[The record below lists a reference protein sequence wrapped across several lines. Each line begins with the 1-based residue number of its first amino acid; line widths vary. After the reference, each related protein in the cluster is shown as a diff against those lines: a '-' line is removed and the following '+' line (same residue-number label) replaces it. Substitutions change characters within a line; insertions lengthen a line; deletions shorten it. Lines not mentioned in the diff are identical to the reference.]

1 MFRSCYEIEDEP
13 SFPCKP
19 IDAFEVVTTLH
30 VSDDCVGIPTG
41 GLDDP
46 GFDPLLISAPLP
58 GQLYS
63 DQVLLTGDSASLLR
77 VSDRWQSPLRFSDQR
92 QRCCHSVAVA
102 LTRSR
107 AAVVGSLADG
117 RVRVHVSLSEH
128 CEVKTSIDWEAFRH
142 EDIGCLSIDSASL
155 AAFEA
160 EAGASSRASS
170 STRRLRCAAGTSG
183 GVAAVVE
190 LGGGSLHVD
199 RQCSWRAHSAR
210 TGGFLSG
217 ISSLAMAG
225 TCIVTGGAD
234 SDACIWLDAIGNRAV
249 PSQARMLPG
258 VNGGAVTA
266 VACAT
271 APMAPS
277 ALFSGLLLET
287 AAGEAWHAAT
297 GGEDGAVQFWT
308 SSSAHAWPLRQH
320 SDTGKHGR
328 GSGAVTHLAL
338 DGKHSRM
345 CVACEDSSARVWDLA
360 VGRAT
365 RRFAHHTLPM
375 ASSPFRTHAQGGS
388 SHSTSSCGPLV
399 VAFDSEEATSH
410 LATGGL
416 DGSWCLW
423 DLRQREKQPVVHQH
437 RAHCAPVAAIVLLG
451 QRLLSAGSDGHAALC
466 DLRYMPVPVLSRP
479 YEPDL
484 ICHAATL
491 PVLWEARLFG
501 EPPRRPVEELAAK
514 PPSFARYGLTA
525 FCRSGGQ
532 LCASAGHER
541 ELEISEELTEEPS
554 EWFAGHSA
562 LPIHASQGNAVLDKR

>member
-1 MFRSCYEIEDEP
+1 MFRYCFEIEDEP
-13 SFPCKP
+13 SFDCKP
-19 IDAFEVVTTLH
+19 IDAFEVVTNSHL
-30 VSDDCVGIPTG
+30 SDDCVGGPTG
-41 GLDDP
+41 GLGP
-46 GFDPLLISAPLP
+46 PEVDPLLHSAPLP
-58 GQLYS
+58 GQVIAS
-63 DQVLLTGDSASLLR
+63 PLL
-77 VSDRWQSPLRFSDQR
+77 VYDRWQSPHRFSDRR

-117 RVRVHVSLSEH
+117 RVRVHVSLSEQ
-128 CEVKTSIDWEAFRH
+128 CEVKTSIGWEAFRH

-160 EAGASSRASS
+160 GASSRASC

-183 GVAAVVE
+183 GIAAVVE
-190 LGGGSLHVD
+190 LGGGSLHLD
-199 RQCSWRAHSAR
+199 RQCSWHAHSVR

-225 TCIVTGGAD
+225 SCIVTGGAD
-234 SDACIWLDAIGNRAV
+234 SDACIWLDAIGNHAV
-249 PSQARMLPG
+249 PSQARVLLG

-266 VACAT
+266 VACST

-287 AAGEAWHAAT
+287 AAGGAWHAAT

-375 ASSPFRTHAQGGS
+375 ASTSFPTHAQGGCAP
-388 SHSTSSCGPLV
+388 STSSCGPLV

-423 DLRQREKQPVVHQH
+423 DLRQREKQPVVHKH
-437 RAHCAPVAAIVLLG
+437 RAHCAPVAAIALLG
-451 QRLLSAGSDGHAALC
+451 QRLLSAGTDGHAALC

-484 ICHAATL
+484 ICHAATP

-501 EPPRRPVEELAAK
+501 EPPRRPVEELAQK
-514 PPSFARYGLTA
+514 PPSFARYGLTP
-525 FCRSGGQ
+525 FCRSGGH

-541 ELEISEELTEEPS
+541 ELEISENLTEES
-554 EWFAGHSA
+554 CEWFAGHSA
-562 LPIHASQGNAVLDKR
+562 LPIHASQGNAV